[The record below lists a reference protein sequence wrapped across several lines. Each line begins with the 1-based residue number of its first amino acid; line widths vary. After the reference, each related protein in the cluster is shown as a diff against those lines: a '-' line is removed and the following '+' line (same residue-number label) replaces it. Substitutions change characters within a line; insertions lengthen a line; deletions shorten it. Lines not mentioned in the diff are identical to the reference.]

1 MNPLKPADTNSA
13 RNQHYGNVLT
23 ENANAAANEIWLRV
37 SWHGLELKRFRMEGE
52 EEIEMFTYNERYR
65 GSRRRVIEP

>member
-13 RNQHYGNVLT
+13 KNQHYGNALT

-37 SWHGLELKRFRMEGE
+37 SWQDLELKRFRAEGE
-52 EEIEMFTYNERYR
+52 EKIETFTYNETK
-65 GSRRRVIEP
+65 